1 MAEMSGGRSAEKD
14 APECVRHEGRVQNLD
29 GDWLCSCGAFLC
41 PPGDDRLDR
50 SHQQHIETVLS
61 RLTPPTTTEEAR

>member
-1 MAEMSGGRSAEKD
+1 MPDGEKGAERE
-14 APECVRHEGRVQNLD
+14 RHGSRVQNID

-61 RLTPPTTTEEAR
+61 RVFPPEGSKP